1 MNSNTTNFKVKP
13 LTREVQQ
20 DQLQS
25 KSFNTS
31 GTNKRVETKL
41 YIAMGKSAW
50 IIARLPS
57 KLKPNLVDE
66 VKTGLN
72 LEASPRAVT

>member
-1 MNSNTTNFKVKP
+1 M
-13 LTREVQQ
+13 
-20 DQLQS
+20 
-25 KSFNTS
+25 
-31 GTNKRVETKL
+31 ETKL